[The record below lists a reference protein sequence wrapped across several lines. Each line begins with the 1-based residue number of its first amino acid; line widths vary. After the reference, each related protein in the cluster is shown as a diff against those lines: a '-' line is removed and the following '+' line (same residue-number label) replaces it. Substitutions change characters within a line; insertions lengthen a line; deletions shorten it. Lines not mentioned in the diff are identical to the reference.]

1 MTADDRL
8 AFLARRDREML
19 DRLAAASG
27 GSAVEIAAALIADT
41 LQAVRDHRLLPSGRR
56 LRAAL
61 RRAPPWR

>member
-19 DRLAAASG
+19 DRLAAA
-27 GSAVEIAAALIADT
+27 LIADT

-56 LRAAL
+56 LGAAL